1 MQRIPLLET
10 TSPAD
15 MIDAIKR
22 HRSRELS
29 ALQEQYHIAAKN
41 YAARM
46 SDYRHTLNDLHWQ
59 QAQQIKVDAAKIR
72 QRIAELTHT
81 ETATTR

>member
-15 MIDAIKR
+15 MIEVIKR
-22 HRSRELS
+22 HRAKELA
-29 ALQEQYHIAAKN
+29 ALREQYRIAAAN
-41 YAARM
+41 YACRM

-59 QAQQIKVDAAKIR
+59 QAQAIKADAERIR
-72 QRIAELTHT
+72 QRIAELEQT